1 MEKYYDKNGKEIK
14 AGMKI
19 RHDDGEVE
27 LVYASEDD
35 LGLNASN
42 ENYAGFNPL
51 RREIY
56 PLYQFSMKEWEIV
69 EGE

>member
-1 MEKYYDKNGKEIK
+1 MKYLDKNGNEIK

-19 RHDDGEVE
+19 KHDDGDVE
-27 LVYASEDD
+27 LVYASDDD

-42 ENYAGFNPL
+42 ENYVGFSEHS
-51 RREIY
+51 REIY
-56 PLYQFSMKEWEIV
+56 PLYQFDMSEWEII